1 MTSKSPLKFIR
12 ADSLNEPLWRQIEL
26 ILLGQIRDG
35 RYAGS
40 ERLPSENDLA
50 AQFGVNRHT
59 ARQAI
64 AGLVRRGVIF
74 KRKGG
79 GSYLVPDVLDYEI
92 GERTRFS
99 TNLAAQGREPGHTLI
114 AVDERPIYGKPAA
127 ALHMNDGDQAVF
139 IHYIGK
145 ADEIPI
151 GVGETYL
158 SAKRFPGFGEKYKE
172 LLSMTKTLADYGV
185 ADYKREVTRLIA
197 RLPSPEDVLYLRQSE
212 TTPILAVESIDV
224 DSDGT
229 PIVYHNK
236 RCAGERIQFVIRRG
250 DL

>member
-1 MTSKSPLKFIR
+1 MTIKSQPSFIR

-99 TNLAAQGREPGHTLI
+99 TNLAAQGREPGH
-114 AVDERPIYGKPAA
+114 
-127 ALHMNDGDQAVF
+127 
-139 IHYIGK
+139 
-145 ADEIPI
+145 
-151 GVGETYL
+151 
-158 SAKRFPGFGEKYKE
+158 
-172 LLSMTKTLADYGV
+172 
-185 ADYKREVTRLIA
+185 
-197 RLPSPEDVLYLRQSE
+197 
-212 TTPILAVESIDV
+212 
-224 DSDGT
+224 
-229 PIVYHNK
+229 
-236 RCAGERIQFVIRRG
+236 
-250 DL
+250 